1 MVTDYRA
8 IMFVLVAGNRS
19 WNQIRADLGV
29 SKSTIDKASR
39 VVRDHRL
46 DARGIAGLSNAQL
59 EELFP
64 DNRRRNDAEFLA
76 PDFKKVA
83 ERMVSGKRVTLKVA
97 HAKYLEF
104 PVGTGQR
111 HYSYRQYC
119 SLFEHYVDVHQL
131 SAQLNHDPGDE
142 LMVDWSGDGMVVVD
156 PVSGQRVTAHLFVA
170 SLPHSGMMHVSAW
183 PDQKMRSWLL
193 AHRAALEYF
202 GGCPLR
208 LIPDNALTATQQIS
222 CGLRGRI
229 PVAEYST
236 FADFYQIGITA
247 AKGYRP
253 RYKANVEKA
262 VDIAQQWCVEYLD
275 DQEFYS
281 FDMLNKALEDQSDF
295 INDRRPFRGQDIS
308 RRQLFED
315 HEQQLLRPLP
325 DRRWSWSR
333 WKKSKVAMNYHIR
346 IANHWYSVP
355 WKLAGKFVDVQLFDD
370 YLDVFYGGE
379 IVASHRIAPANYG
392 YSTLD
397 EHVPDN
403 HKDLNTQWNRQ
414 RLEDWAKSIGT
425 ATAQLIGQ
433 MFNARKVEAQ
443 AYSSVLGVLN
453 LSKDYS
459 RIELEQ
465 ACGQLLSRKA
475 VPSVNKVAQE
485 LKDLKQAAAQAYL
498 PTDVPLSTAIDTTRA
513 HRQQP
518 TADTPDSVSHVR
530 GAGAFAFTDKE
541 WKV

>member
-1 MVTDYRA
+1 MAGSKNAV
-8 IMFVLVAGNRS
+8 VA
-19 WNQIRADLGV
+19 
-29 SKSTIDKASR
+29 
-39 VVRDHRL
+39 
-46 DARGIAGLSNAQL
+46 
-59 EELFP
+59 
-64 DNRRRNDAEFLA
+64 
-76 PDFKKVA
+76 
-83 ERMVSGKRVTLKVA
+83 
-97 HAKYLEF
+97 
-104 PVGTGQR
+104 
-111 HYSYRQYC
+111 
-119 SLFEHYVDVHQL
+119 
-131 SAQLNHDPGDE
+131 
-142 LMVDWSGDGMVVVD
+142 
-156 PVSGQRVTAHLFVA
+156 
-170 SLPHSGMMHVSAW
+170 
-183 PDQKMRSWLL
+183 L

-222 CGLRGRI
+222 RGLRGRI

-247 AKGYRP
+247 AKRYRP
-253 RYKANVEKA
+253 RYKANIEKA
-262 VDIAQQWCVEYLD
+262 VDITQQWCVEYLD

-295 INDRRPFRGQDIS
+295 INDRRPYRGQDIS

-370 YLDVFYGGE
+370 YLDVFYDGE
-379 IVASHRIAPANYG
+379 FVALHRIAPANYG

-453 LSKDYS
+453 LSQGSIHAHLTIVMAAMATGHVLEEASGLSLKRLV
-459 RIELEQ
+459 RILKKYRSFTVEISGHTLHAQTDLPAGVRELAEKLP
-465 ACGQLLSRKA
+465 QLS
-475 VPSVNKVAQE
+475 
-485 LKDLKQAAAQAYL
+485 D
-498 PTDVPLSTAIDTTRA
+498 
-513 HRQQP
+513 
-518 TADTPDSVSHVR
+518 
-530 GAGAFAFTDKE
+530 
-541 WKV
+541 

>member
-8 IMFVLVAGNRS
+8 IMFALVAGNRS

-119 SLFEHYVDVHQL
+119 SLFEHYVDVLQL

-222 CGLRGRI
+222 CGLRGVSRLRSI
-229 PVAEYST
+229 PHL
-236 FADFYQIGITA
+236 
-247 AKGYRP
+247 P
-253 RYKANVEKA
+253 
-262 VDIAQQWCVEYLD
+262 
-275 DQEFYS
+275 
-281 FDMLNKALEDQSDF
+281 
-295 INDRRPFRGQDIS
+295 IS
-308 RRQLFED
+308 
-315 HEQQLLRPLP
+315 
-325 DRRWSWSR
+325 
-333 WKKSKVAMNYHIR
+333 IR
-346 IANHWYSVP
+346 
-355 WKLAGKFVDVQLFDD
+355 
-370 YLDVFYGGE
+370 
-379 IVASHRIAPANYG
+379 
-392 YSTLD
+392 
-397 EHVPDN
+397 
-403 HKDLNTQWNRQ
+403 
-414 RLEDWAKSIGT
+414 
-425 ATAQLIGQ
+425 
-433 MFNARKVEAQ
+433 
-443 AYSSVLGVLN
+443 
-453 LSKDYS
+453 
-459 RIELEQ
+459 
-465 ACGQLLSRKA
+465 
-475 VPSVNKVAQE
+475 
-485 LKDLKQAAAQAYL
+485 
-498 PTDVPLSTAIDTTRA
+498 
-513 HRQQP
+513 
-518 TADTPDSVSHVR
+518 
-530 GAGAFAFTDKE
+530 
-541 WKV
+541 